1 MNKETTQKAVA
12 AAVTVIALLLM
23 LIGCFRSY
31 KVYDQ
36 KDAFAEFGLVT
47 FSRVSDRQLVEDATF
62 TGTMRDG
69 EKLYSTYDRSAP
81 RAKRACPT

>member
-1 MNKETTQKAVA
+1 MQKAA
-12 AAVTVIALLLM
+12 AGALTAVALLLM
-23 LIGCFRSY
+23 LIGCFVSY
-31 KVYDQ
+31 KVYDK

-69 EKLYSTYDRSAP
+69 DKLYSTYDRSAP
-81 RAKRACPT
+81 RGKRACPT